1 MDDKHSSSGGT
12 GTGTG
17 DLELYQSSDG
27 LIQLEVHA
35 DGDTVWLTRQQM
47 ATLFG
52 RDVKTIGRHVTNAL
66 RKELSRMPV
75 VANFATT
82 ASDGKTYQVKHYSLD
97 MVLSVGYR
105 VKSTEGIR
113 FRHWANHIL
122 HRYLIQG
129 AALNEQRLQQ
139 LSQVVTIL
147 SRSSDELVAGTE
159 DVLSTYLPSLE
170 LLRDYDAGAIS
181 ASPSSQSAL
190 LRHPNQRFSV
200 IPEQPLFRHLERSRE
215 ISAVGIQ

>member
-52 RDVKTIGRHVTNAL
+52 RDVKTIGKHVTNAK
-66 RKELSRMPV
+66 REELKDIPT
-75 VANFATT
+75 VAKFATVQREG
-82 ASDGKTYQVKHYSLD
+82 DRLVEREVEHYNLD
-97 MVLSVGYR
+97 MILSVGYR
-105 VKSTEGIR
+105 VKSDEGVK
-113 FRHWANHIL
+113 FRQWANNVLRRYVMKGVAVNQHRLEQIGHVVRIL
-122 HRYLIQG
+122 
-129 AALNEQRLQQ
+129 RL
-139 LSQVVTIL
+139 
-147 SRSSDELVAGTE
+147 SSDQLISGTA

-170 LLRDYDAGAIS
+170 LLRDYDAGATPPLRHPKQPFSVIPIS

-200 IPEQPLFRHLERSRE
+200 
-215 ISAVGIQ
+215 